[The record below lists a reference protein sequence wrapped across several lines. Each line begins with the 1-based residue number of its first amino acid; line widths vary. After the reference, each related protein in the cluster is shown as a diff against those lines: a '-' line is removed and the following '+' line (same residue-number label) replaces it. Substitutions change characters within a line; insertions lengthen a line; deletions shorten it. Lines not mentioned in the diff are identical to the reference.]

1 MRARSF
7 PTKREAETWQASV
20 EHEIRAGTYR
30 DRTVGQVSFGVVAEE
45 WLATRT
51 DITLSSRRTYRAA
64 LDRHVLPQWGPVII
78 AAIRR
83 RDIATWLTSLGE
95 RLGPRSVTG
104 VHRVTSMV
112 LGWTV
117 ETDRIPANPPPGS
130 SCRAQCR
137 STDGR

>member
-7 PTKREAETWQASV
+7 RTKREAETWQASV

-78 AAIRR
+78 AAIRHL
-83 RDIATWLTSLGE
+83 AHL
-95 RLGPRSVTG
+95 PR
-104 VHRVTSMV
+104 
-112 LGWTV
+112 
-117 ETDRIPANPPPGS
+117 
-130 SCRAQCR
+130 
-137 STDGR
+137 